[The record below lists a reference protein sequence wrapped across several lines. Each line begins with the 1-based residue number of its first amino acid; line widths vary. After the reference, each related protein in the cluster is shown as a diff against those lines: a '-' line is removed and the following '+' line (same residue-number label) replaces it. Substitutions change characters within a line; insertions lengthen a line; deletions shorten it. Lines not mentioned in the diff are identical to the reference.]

1 MPYPDYLN
9 YISANE
15 KVIPAVANRPAMELD
30 LRTAS
35 LKERLDTS
43 ELGQATI
50 LWDVPIIETAKVGM
64 PVYWNHETKQFELA
78 YAHAELNTTYNE
90 YVKSDCA
97 NCIGLVYKKESNS
110 SGHIVLSG
118 VVNLPNISEIFTE
131 DGHGRFYLGAEP
143 GRLTYKLLGVSVPV
157 GTVIG
162 RFGDCDACY
171 RVNVNPNMN
180 DLWSHLHYAINLRP
194 KYITNLE
201 EEGWLDVQDEDA
213 PKDAIYQYN
222 IVEGT
227 ELAALFPPIPINAC
241 SVIIDWND
249 LDETVG
255 GKDIAVNVDH
265 CLVKVTNSG
274 IYWVDPDTRPFA
286 DNTTITINVNDVASA
301 SSWNIDDT
309 IVIGTYVYTV
319 QSSMTNSAI
328 VSAIIN
334 DIASNYNSEIDGWY
348 VQAGETD
355 TDIVLTKDYY
365 EDVPVICET
374 SNENKIIS
382 IVPNNRIM
390 RERLIMSKT
399 QYAMGISCVTS
410 LQPYTNHPF
419 EFVDCNG
426 EIANVGDLYAKF
438 TLKEKP
444 IYIDTYDG
452 YAMRRFNDE
461 YKQEIVP
468 EVNGIAVT
476 GDTITVTS
484 NVEETVEY
492 EGLDYHRG
500 LVRIDIAPLNKQE
513 ISPQIM
519 KLGDALEREFNGIM
533 YVGFPRGRESSIL
546 AKFEI
551 PNIFTGTTYLNIDFF
566 SSVSG
571 TFPEIECKYQII
583 RKPEYEEQ
591 IPVSQLTFT
600 NLYWDNTLRN
610 TTLTVDA
617 STVFRLKTNSIQV
630 NPGETLIV
638 KLTRPSNAVSYG
650 GDAGIVRINCV
661 LEA

>member
-1 MPYPDYLN
+1 MPYPSYLN

-15 KVIPAVANRPAMELD
+15 KVVPAVANRPAMELD
-30 LRTAS
+30 LRTTS

-50 LWDVPIIETAKVGM
+50 LWDVPIIDTAKVGM

-97 NCIGLVYKKESNS
+97 NCIGLVYKKESNN

-118 VVNLPNISEIFTE
+118 VVNLPNISDIFTE
-131 DGHGRFYLGAEP
+131 DGHGRFYLSAEP

-180 DLWSHLHYAINLRP
+180 DLWSHLHYAIDLRP
-194 KYITNLE
+194 KYITNLA
-201 EEGWLDVQDEDA
+201 EEGWLDVIDEDA
-213 PKDAIYQYN
+213 PEDAIYQYN

-227 ELAALFPPIPINAC
+227 ELASLFPPIPINAC
-241 SVIIDWND
+241 SIIIDWND

-255 GKDIAVNVDH
+255 GKDIAVNIDH
-265 CLVKVTNSG
+265 CLVRVTNSG
-274 IYWVDPDTRPFA
+274 IYWVDPVTRPFA
-286 DNTTITINVNDVASA
+286 PNTTLTVAVSDIE
-301 SSWNIDDT
+301 SPTMWQQGDT
-309 IVIGTYVYTV
+309 IVIDTYTYTV
-319 QSSMTNSAI
+319 QNSVNNSDVVA
-328 VSAIIN
+328 AIIN
-334 DIASNYNSEIDGWY
+334 DIESNYNSEINGWY
-348 VQAGETD
+348 VQAGTD
-355 TDIVLTKDYY
+355 ATTIILTKDYY
-365 EDVPVICET
+365 DDIPVTCET
-374 SNENKIIS
+374 SNESKS
-382 IVPNNRIM
+382 VKIVPDNRIM
-390 RERLIMSKT
+390 RERLVMSKT

-419 EFVDCNG
+419 EFVDCSGNV
-426 EIANVGDLYAKF
+426 ANVGDLYAKF
-438 TLKEKP
+438 TLKEDP
-444 IYIDTYDG
+444 VYIDVYDG

-476 GDTITVTS
+476 GDTVTATS

-492 EGLDYHRG
+492 EGLEYHRG
-500 LVRIDIAPLNKQE
+500 LVHIDIAPLNNHE

-546 AKFEI
+546 AKFEV
-551 PNIFTGTTYLNIDFF
+551 PNIFTGHTFLRVDFF

-571 TFPEIECKYQII
+571 TFPEIECEYKII
-583 RKPEYEEQ
+583 KRPEEDEQ
-591 IPVSQLTFT
+591 VPVDTLTFT
-600 NLYWDNTLRN
+600 PLAWNNDLNNTN
-610 TTLTVDA
+610 ISVYA
-617 STVFRLKTNSIQV
+617 STVFRLETEAIEV

-638 KLTRPSNAVSYG
+638 KLTRPDNAISYG
-650 GDAGIVRINCV
+650 GDAGIVRINGI